1 MMKTRFRFEPR
12 AIVLAQC
19 AGSGEWSR
27 SRSKVGAE
35 MDVIA
40 LLSLRP
46 ESTNRQCDNV
56 PRTPRLALGGRVA
69 EGQPV
74 VELARAMT
82 VDETSGEAVGVAGAC
97 ATNGACP
104 AMPDMQLGTD
114 EESRS

>member
-1 MMKTRFRFEPR
+1 MMTTRFRSEPR

-69 EGQPV
+69 EGQPG
-74 VELARAMT
+74 VELARGMT
-82 VDETSGEAVGVAGAC
+82 GVETVVETAGVTGAC
-97 ATNGACP
+97 ATTGACP